1 MKLAS
6 AKKELASVLGNDCFP
21 AVPPLPPHVGRD
33 LDAFTTTTTTTTA
46 GRSAPSPTPHA
57 SSDEAPMLSPSRHA
71 ADPTTASLPAKL
83 VKKRKTA
90 AAVPATTATDADAD
104 ADTDAAHLSS
114 APATDPD
121 APPARR
127 THSLKHAGK
136 RLKRT
141 SSRLHRKVSR
151 GSIHQQADEHD
162 DDVVVVVRPGGE
174 VPPVPVLPS
183 GVEGN
188 RVRVDEDD
196 DDGYGGLGHE
206 IF

>member
-1 MKLAS
+1 MKLAT

-21 AVPPLPPHVGRD
+21 AVPPLPPHLGRDRD
-33 LDAFTTTTTTTTA
+33 LDLDPFTTTTTTTA
-46 GRSAPSPTPHA
+46 ARSAPSPPPHA
-57 SSDEAPMLSPSRHA
+57 SSDDDAPMLSPSRHP
-71 ADPTTASLPAKL
+71 ADPATASLPAKL

-90 AAVPATTATDADAD
+90 AAVPTATDADEETTHLPSP
-104 ADTDAAHLSS
+104 DT
-114 APATDPD
+114 
-121 APPARR
+121 PPARR
-127 THSLKHAGK
+127 SSSHPLKHAGT

-151 GSIHQQADEHD
+151 GSIRQHPDEQD
-162 DDVVVVVRPGGE
+162 EVVVVVRPGGD

-183 GVEGN
+183 GVEGS
-188 RVRVDEDD
+188 RVRVNE